1 MVGAWIAFAAA
12 LSIALAALGA
22 TFAQGKATAAA
33 MDAIWRQPEAAGDV
47 RGALII
53 ALALMEAVAIYGLLV
68 GILLWLRIPAA

>member
-68 GILLWLRIPAA
+68 GILLWLRIPTA